1 MASPLPHST
10 RSVPAGGRFIRQ
22 IPPTPLVPVT
32 LDRELGAVWCKLEFM
47 NPSGSTKDRIARHIL
62 EKGWRRGELKEGDTV
77 VEASSGS
84 TSIALALACA
94 QMGLKFVAFIP
105 TTATHERGLMIRA
118 YGGEVRRVEGG
129 MAKVLEAAGAA
140 AASQGWFAARQFEN
154 PDNAEAHRMFTGPE
168 ILAQMECGCVDAVV
182 SGVGTGGTLRGLW
195 EAFDD
200 AGCEARAYAAI
211 PCEGGAFGD
220 NVECSSLAFSKEV
233 PGVAECLSAIYR
245 DWQHGARGGVIE
257 ELSIGE
263 ELCLKLTRCLW
274 ALGFPVGPSSGLN
287 YAAALEVKRR
297 LGRDARVVTVFPD
310 RMERYFSHRVFDG
323 LRAGD

>member
-1 MASPLPHST
+1 MTSEVLSAP

-22 IPPTPLVPVT
+22 VPPTPLVPVM
-32 LDRELGAVWCKLEFM
+32 LDAALGPVWCKLEFM

-62 EKGWRRGELKEGDTV
+62 EKAWRRGELREGDTV

-105 TTATHERGLMIRA
+105 STATHERGLMIRA

-129 MAKVLEAAGAA
+129 MVKVLQAAEAEALANR
-140 AASQGWFAARQFEN
+140 WFPARQFEN
-154 PDNAEAHRMFTGPE
+154 PDNSEAHRRFTGPE

-200 AGCEARAYAAI
+200 AGCGAKAYAAI
-211 PCEGGAFGD
+211 PCEGQAFG
-220 NVECSSLAFSKEV
+220 NNAECASLIFSKEV
-233 PGVAECLSAIYR
+233 PGVAECLSALYR
-245 DWQHGARGGVIE
+245 DWQNGPNGGAIE
-257 ELSIGE
+257 ELSIRE
-263 ELCLKLTRCLW
+263 ELCLDLTQRLW

-287 YAAALEVKRR
+287 YAAALEAKRR
-297 LGRDARVVTVFPD
+297 LGADARVVTVFPD
-310 RMERYFSHRVFDG
+310 RMERYFSHRVFAG
-323 LRAGD
+323 LREEG

>member
-1 MASPLPHST
+1 MAPEVLPAP

-32 LDRELGAVWCKLEFM
+32 LDAALGPVWCKLEFM

-62 EKGWRRGELKEGDTV
+62 EKAWRRGELRDGDTV

-105 TTATHERGLMIRA
+105 SSATHERGLMIRA

-129 MAKVLEAAGAA
+129 MIKVLEAAVEAA
-140 AASQGWFAARQFEN
+140 RANGWFAARQFEN
-154 PDNAEAHRMFTGPE
+154 PDNSEAHRMFTGPE
-168 ILAQMECGCVDAVV
+168 ILSQMDCGCVDAVV

-200 AGCEARAYAAI
+200 AGCAAHAYAAI
-211 PCEGGAFGD
+211 PCEGQAFGNND
-220 NVECSSLAFSKEV
+220 ECCSLAFSKEV
-233 PGVAECLSAIYR
+233 PGVADGLSALYR
-245 DWQHGARGGVIE
+245 DWKDGPRGRAIE
-257 ELSIGE
+257 EIPVRE
-263 ELCLKLTRCLW
+263 EICLDLTRRLW
-274 ALGFPVGPSSGLN
+274 ALGYPVGPSSGLN
-287 YAAALEVKRR
+287 YGAALEAKRR
-297 LGRDARVVTVFPD
+297 LGREARVVTVFPD
-310 RMERYFSHRVFDG
+310 RMERYFSHSVFAG
-323 LRAGD
+323 LREGE

>member
-1 MASPLPHST
+1 MALAPAS
-10 RSVPAGGRFIRQ
+10 RSVPSGGRFIRQ

-32 LDRELGAVWCKLEFM
+32 LDAALGPVWCKLEFM

-62 EKGWRRGELKEGDTV
+62 EKAWRRGELKEGDTV

-105 TTATHERGLMIRA
+105 NTATQERGLMIRA

-129 MAKVLEAAGAA
+129 MMAVLEAAEAA
-140 AASQGWFAARQFEN
+140 ALAHGWFAARQFEN
-154 PDNAEAHRMFTGPE
+154 LDNAEAHRIFTGPE
-168 ILAQMECGCVDAVV
+168 ILSQMECGCVDAVV

-200 AGCEARAYAAI
+200 AGCGARAYAAI
-211 PCEGGAFGD
+211 PTEGRAFGD
-220 NVECSSLAFSKEV
+220 NAECCSLAFSKEV
-233 PGVAECLSAIYR
+233 PGVAQGLSALYR
-245 DWQHGARGGVIE
+245 DWQGGPRGGAIE
-257 ELSIGE
+257 ELVIRE
-263 ELCLKLTRCLW
+263 ELCLELTQRLW
-274 ALGFPVGPSSGLN
+274 ALGFPAGPSSGLN

-297 LGRDARVVTVFPD
+297 MGPEARVITVFPD
-310 RMERYFSHRVFDG
+310 RMERYFSHRVFAE
-323 LRAGD
+323 LREES